1 MSPDDGSRGALCR
14 FLRRDLGLLGR
25 VSQTGPVTKTAF
37 LVALVVLVFF
47 CFFHV
52 SITDNPT
59 NRTV

>member
-1 MSPDDGSRGALCR
+1 MSPDDGSRDAPCS

-47 CFFHV
+47 LFF
-52 SITDNPT
+52 SM
-59 NRTV
+59 